1 MSALTMFAQGTM
13 NQDGMQIPLNL
24 TTKSQTSSWVVEVLP
39 KALEEV
45 SPMEAVFIPTSKALG
60 QRPAVMVAVDP
71 VGVQSP
77 VEDHP
82 ESLNLFEAVAVLAPS
97 L

>member
-24 TTKSQTSSWVVEVLP
+24 TTKSQTSSWAVEVSP
-39 KALEEV
+39 EALEEV

-60 QRPAVMVAVDP
+60 QRPAVMVAVNP
-71 VGVQSP
+71 VGIQLP
-77 VEDHP
+77 VENHP
-82 ESLNLFEAVAVLAPS
+82 ESLNLLEAVAVSAPAP
-97 L
+97 